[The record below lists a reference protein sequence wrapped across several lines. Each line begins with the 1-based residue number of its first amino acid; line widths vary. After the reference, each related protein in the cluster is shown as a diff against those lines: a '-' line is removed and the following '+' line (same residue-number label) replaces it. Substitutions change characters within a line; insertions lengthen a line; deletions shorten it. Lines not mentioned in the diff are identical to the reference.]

1 MSPQLLATNMML
13 NSIILEYSLSKALN
27 ADIPDLDLLLAKNV
41 SPALKHAC
49 LSWSHTLGNAEFSG
63 RDLVVLAEF
72 VYEKLLIWIEVM
84 SLLGSYD
91 AIGPSLQQ
99 TISYVKVGNP

>member
-1 MSPQLLATNMML
+1 MSPQLLATNIML
-13 NSIILEYSLSKALN
+13 RSIILEYRLSRALN

-41 SPALKHAC
+41 SPALQHAC
-49 LSWSHTLGNAEFSG
+49 LSWSYTLENAEISR

-84 SLLGSYD
+84 SLLGEYD